1 MRFLMVVV
9 MLLAAIE
16 IAAADDKKSSTNSS
30 KSTTSTTSTKPLEIN
45 DWSFGAGNSITSAGR
60 ITGRSAPSPVGN
72 AGKSGS
78 KH

>member
-16 IAAADDKKSSTNSS
+16 IAAADNKKSSTNSS
-30 KSTTSTTSTKPLEIN
+30 KSTTSTKPLEIN
-45 DWSFGAGNSITSAGR
+45 DWSFGAGNSITSASR